1 MNRLLKHRWGISL
14 ATLLLIIGGG
24 LAIQLWPTP
33 DPIPAPTAA
42 TPAPPSAQEAEI
54 RQRFEQGVAMLHIKQ
69 YDYAVTAFHW
79 VLQQSPGLPEAHVN
93 MGFALLGM
101 EQAQAAQD
109 FFQSALVLRSS
120 QMNAYYG
127 LALAMA
133 AAGDMAG
140 ARGAMRTF
148 LHLTPQ
154 TDPYFAK
161 AQTVLEQ
168 WEEKKE
174 KPAEIPPNPTGG

>member
-1 MNRLLKHRWGISL
+1 MNRLLQHRWGISL
-14 ATLLLIIGGG
+14 VTLLVIVAGG

-33 DPIPAPTAA
+33 DPTPDPTPA
-42 TPAPPSAQEAEI
+42 TPAPPSAREVEI

-93 MGFALLGM
+93 MGFALLGLG
-101 EQAQAAQD
+101 EAKVAQD
-109 FFQSALVLRSS
+109 YFQSALALRSS

-133 AAGDMAG
+133 AAGDREG

-161 AQTVLEQ
+161 AQTVLEE
-168 WEEKKE
+168 WEAKKE
-174 KPAEIPPNPTGG
+174 QPAETPPNPTGG